1 MCVYVCLNPGG
12 WKLAATFATIDT
24 SHTLDLMH
32 MIKPMIDK
40 ALANMLTEAE
50 KKLHVHLFFFFFS
63 ISGFNAACCFFFFTG
78 KQFRIADEFIHNK
91 CMAEKE
97 YTVSVLCTTHTQV
110 DLNSKI
116 DSFFSSIE
124 TKAWWC
130 AGHKK
135 IATVQ
140 LLCKWEKAT
149 LQKYTH
155 IQSRTLALARN
166 RYRASQSRCLRM
178 WTKNYRN
185 EKKNSTQNN
194 AKCAQCAHANSCDP
208 PQSAKGINLP
218 KANCENANGGRERES
233 GKASA

>member
-1 MCVYVCLNPGG
+1 MCLNPGG
-12 WKLAATFATIDT
+12 WKLAATFATIVT

-32 MIKPMIDK
+32 MIKPIDK

-50 KKLHVHLFFFFFS
+50 KKLHVNIFFPSLVSTLRAAFS
-63 ISGFNAACCFFFFTG
+63 SSLKNNFELQMSSFT
-78 KQFRIADEFIHNK
+78 
-91 CMAEKE
+91 
-97 YTVSVLCTTHTQV
+97 SVWWKKRVHSVYFTHTQV

-116 DSFFSSIE
+116 DVFFSSIE

-155 IQSRTLALARN
+155 TQTPALSHGIDIV
-166 RYRASQSRCLRM
+166 RA
-178 WTKNYRN
+178 
-185 EKKNSTQNN
+185 
-194 AKCAQCAHANSCDP
+194 
-208 PQSAKGINLP
+208 
-218 KANCENANGGRERES
+218 KADASECEL
-233 GKASA
+233 KTT

>member
-1 MCVYVCLNPGG
+1 MSLSLSLSAIVCVYVCLNPGG

-24 SHTLDLMH
+24 SHTLDLMQ

-124 TKAWWC
+124 TKA
-130 AGHKK
+130 
-135 IATVQ
+135 
-140 LLCKWEKAT
+140 
-149 LQKYTH
+149 
-155 IQSRTLALARN
+155 
-166 RYRASQSRCLRM
+166 
-178 WTKNYRN
+178 
-185 EKKNSTQNN
+185 
-194 AKCAQCAHANSCDP
+194 
-208 PQSAKGINLP
+208 
-218 KANCENANGGRERES
+218 
-233 GKASA
+233 